1 MKEGEQMDGQTRRIE
16 MIKMLQ
22 EATKPMSGAKL
33 GNAFGISRQVVVQDI
48 ALLRAEG
55 YDLLATAR
63 GYILNQEAG
72 NMERRVILVKHTA
85 EQMEDELNTVGD
97 NGGRVRNVIVSHSV
111 YGDLTGDLML
121 KTRRDVKAFA
131 EKVGH
136 NEAALLSVLTA
147 GVHMHTIEAPT
158 EEELDII
165 EEELRQKGY
174 LA

>member
-1 MKEGEQMDGQTRRIE
+1 MDGATRRIE
-16 MIKMLQ
+16 MLKMLDQ
-22 EATKPMSGAKL
+22 AIKPLSGTAL

-72 NMERRVILVKHTA
+72 QMVSRVVLVKHTTD
-85 EQMEDELNTVGD
+85 QIEDELNTIVD

-121 KTRRDVKAFA
+121 KTRRDVKGFV
-131 EKVGH
+131 EKVRH
-136 NEAALLSVLTA
+136 NQAALLSVLTA
-147 GVHMHTIEAPT
+147 GVHMHTIEATT

-165 EEELRQKGY
+165 EQELEQKGY